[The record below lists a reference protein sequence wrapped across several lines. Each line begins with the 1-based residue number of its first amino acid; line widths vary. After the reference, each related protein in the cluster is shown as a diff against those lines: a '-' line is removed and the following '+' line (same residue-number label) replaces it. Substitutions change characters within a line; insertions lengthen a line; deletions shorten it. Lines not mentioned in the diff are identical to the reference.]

1 MSGTTFRSGFTVAF
15 QISPILLTGGI
26 ASEIPGQT
34 LPIAVLTEGVSALA
48 GLLTGGGLPT
58 SLSAFFAQF
67 TVIPGSQLISQQIG
81 HYPFANQ
88 AVAANAVIT
97 NPLTVSV
104 RMDCP
109 ANATG
114 QYATK
119 LATLTA
125 LQAALSAHN
134 ASGGLYTV
142 ATPGFIYPNLIMT
155 ALTDISGAGSNQV
168 QYQYQFDFEQP
179 LVTLNAAQQ
188 VYSNLL
194 NKIASGTQISGTPSW
209 SGLFSTAESAVG
221 QFGNTVV
228 TGASNLIGSA
238 AGGVSGIASSLAG
251 VL

>member
-1 MSGTTFRSGFTVAF
+1 MSGSVFRSGFKLSY
-15 QISPILLTGGI
+15 QISPILLTGGL
-26 ASEIPGQT
+26 AAQIPGQT

-48 GLLTGGGLPT
+48 GLLSGSFPT
-58 SLSAFFAQF
+58 SLDDFFAQF
-67 TVIPGSQLISQQIG
+67 TVIPGSKLISQQIG

-97 NPLTVSV
+97 QPLTVSV

-109 ANATG
+109 ANSTG

-155 ALTDISGAGSNQV
+155 ELTDVSGAGSNQV

-179 LVTLNAAQQ
+179 LVTLAAAQQ

-194 NKIASGTQISGTPSW
+194 NKIASGTQIAAAPTW
-209 SGLFSTAESAVG
+209 SGLFSTATSAVG
-221 QFGNTVV
+221 QFGSTIV
-228 TGASNLIGSA
+228 TGASNLIGQT
-238 AGGVSGIASSLAG
+238 AGGITSAASSLAG